1 MKIKNLPKITNVD
14 RIRVYRNN
22 ELIAEQWIGG
32 CSLLW
37 YFQEVPQLK
46 AFLEC
51 EIEEMEMNISGCMD
65 DCITCEITL
74 K

>member
-1 MKIKNLPKITNVD
+1 MKIKNLPKITNIDKVK
-14 RIRVYRNN
+14 VYRND
-22 ELIAEQWIGG
+22 ELVAEQWIGG

-37 YFQEVPQLK
+37 YFQEEPQLK

-51 EIEEMEMNISGCMD
+51 EVEELELHITDCFD
-65 DCITCEITL
+65 DCITCEIYL

>member
-1 MKIKNLPKITNVD
+1 MKIKNLPKIINVD
-14 RIRVYRNN
+14 IIRVYRNN

-51 EIEEMEMNISGCMD
+51 EVEELDFRITGCCD
-65 DCITCEITL
+65 NCITCEITL
-74 K
+74 Q

>member
-1 MKIKNLPKITNVD
+1 MKIKDLPKITNAD
-14 RIRVYRNN
+14 RIRVHRND
-22 ELIAEQWIGG
+22 EVVAEQWIGG

-37 YFQEVPQLK
+37 CFQEVPQLK

-51 EIEEMEMNISGCMD
+51 EVEELEFNISGCMD
-65 DCITCEITL
+65 DCITCEIIL

>member
-1 MKIKNLPKITNVD
+1 MKIKNLPKITNID
-14 RIRVYRNN
+14 RVKVYRDN
-22 ELIAEQWIGG
+22 ELIAEQWIGD

-51 EIEEMEMNISGCMD
+51 EVEELELHITGCMD
-65 DCITCEITL
+65 DCITCEIIL